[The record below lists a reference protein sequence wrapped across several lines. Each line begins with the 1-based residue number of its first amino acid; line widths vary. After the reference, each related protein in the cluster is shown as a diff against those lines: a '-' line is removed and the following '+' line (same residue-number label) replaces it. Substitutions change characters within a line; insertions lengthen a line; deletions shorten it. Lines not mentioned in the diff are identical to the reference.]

1 MRYNK
6 KIIKLNETLK
16 AVLASAK
23 KKAERGKKRIIK
35 LKGTES
41 KQ

>member
-23 KKAERGKKRIIK
+23 KKHFEEGFLWGK
-35 LKGTES
+35 TE
-41 KQ
+41 K